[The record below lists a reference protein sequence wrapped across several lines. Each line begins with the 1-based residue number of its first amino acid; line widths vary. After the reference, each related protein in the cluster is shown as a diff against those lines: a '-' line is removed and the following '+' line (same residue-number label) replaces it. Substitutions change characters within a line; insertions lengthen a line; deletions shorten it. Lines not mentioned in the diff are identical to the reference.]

1 MIKNFKHLLELAKE
15 KESNKIAVVAADD
28 IEILDVI
35 ASRFYISR

>member
-28 IEILDVI
+28 KVDRSEVEVQ
-35 ASRFYISR
+35 